1 MEVQDSNAGYLGVEA
16 AFLIAELPKGLP
28 AKVLAHVGL
37 CKVLWFKCCPY
48 NFAFLTRLLPTPV
61 PVSSHCVLSTLSRTR
76 QGMGAHKP
84 SSMSS
89 AVREDTTATSVEQQ
103 NAHAKTDSDNV

>member
-37 CKVLWFKCCPY
+37 CKVL
-48 NFAFLTRLLPTPV
+48 
-61 PVSSHCVLSTLSRTR
+61 
-76 QGMGAHKP
+76 
-84 SSMSS
+84 
-89 AVREDTTATSVEQQ
+89 
-103 NAHAKTDSDNV
+103 